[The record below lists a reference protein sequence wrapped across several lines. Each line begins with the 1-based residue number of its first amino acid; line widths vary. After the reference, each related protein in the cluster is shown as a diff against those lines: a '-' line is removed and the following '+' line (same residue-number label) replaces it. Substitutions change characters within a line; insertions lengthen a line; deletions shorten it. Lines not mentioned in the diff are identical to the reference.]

1 MQPDTLHNLRI
12 VRVPIAVV
20 SMFTIVTTAMG
31 QDMPSSSPSGTLPS
45 TLSAVEVTALADR
58 YAKPA
63 SRTATRTNTPSL
75 LTAQSI
81 QIVPRALIDDQAA
94 LALTD
99 AVRNVSGVQYDFG
112 FNGAMEITVLG
123 ITGPGSVPRQPD
135 RRQAVA
141 PMPARVAT

>member
-1 MQPDTLHNLRI
+1 
-12 VRVPIAVV
+12 
-20 SMFTIVTTAMG
+20 
-31 QDMPSSSPSGTLPS
+31 MPSSSPSGTLPS